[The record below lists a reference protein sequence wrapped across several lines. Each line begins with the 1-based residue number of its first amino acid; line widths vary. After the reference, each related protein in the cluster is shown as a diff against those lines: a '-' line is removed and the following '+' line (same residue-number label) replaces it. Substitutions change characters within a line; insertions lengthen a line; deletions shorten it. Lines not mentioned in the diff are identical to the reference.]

1 MLPLFTL
8 KLNHKLVPGLVTL
21 GVFDGTY
28 PCLTAATSGDKLLVH
43 NPHERSGELGGR
55 LQGSKVASDVSILNI
70 NQQVTSLCCGRLKK
84 ATADAGPMGDVLC
97 VGTPSSLQVY
107 DVANNADL
115 FYKELPDGAN
125 SLVVGKLGDRPD
137 PLVLVGGNCALQGFD
152 ADGSDPYWNV
162 TGDNIRSMALIDL
175 NQNGQNQ
182 LLVGSDDFDIR
193 IFNDDDISA
202 EVTETEA
209 VTALQPLAGARFGY
223 ALANGTVGVYDRT
236 SRWWRIKS
244 KNSAVALQS
253 FDIDNDGVPEL
264 VTAWSNG
271 KVDARSDRT
280 GEVVFKDNFNVSVA
294 GLTVGD
300 YRLDGKDSL
309 ICCSVD
315 GEVRGFSPSS
325 GSQRA
330 ASQATDGSTIEQQ
343 TIHEL
348 SQRRQTLLLELRNYE
363 ENSRVDEAIRSSGSR
378 QTVENVGIIPANT
391 QLQTGLSV
399 NMGSS
404 TVPPHV
410 EITLATSNDTIMR
423 AALIFAEG
431 IFQGES
437 HVVHPPSA
445 MCSNAIRVPLFPP
458 KDVTYD
464 LHIKALVGYV
474 NSEHYHVFELTRQ
487 LPRFAMYALST
498 EQVQPPEGFVTFKLN
513 ERVQRMVMWLNQS
526 FLLLEELA
534 VPGDLDI
541 TMTSLRTC
549 RPLQLQMKQSGQVT
563 IRVDDMELA
572 GDIIQ
577 TLTSFLKVED
587 LQCEADFPAE
597 LEQLEKTLSRVL
609 EYQSVRERLTA
620 EMADYSGII
629 RSLVVRA
636 EDARLLADMK
646 SMKRWYM
653 ELFDVNRD
661 LISDYKIRCNN
672 HEELMAC
679 LKQVNQTI
687 QKAGKLR
694 VGKPKA
700 AVIAGCRAAFK
711 NSNIPSLLKT
721 IRSGE
726 P

>member
-209 VTALQPLAGARFGY
+209 VTALQPLAGTRFGY

-236 SRWWRIKS
+236 SRWWRIK
-244 KNSAVALQS
+244 S

>member
-8 KLNHKLVPGLVTL
+8 KLNHKLVPGLVSL
-21 GVFDGTY
+21 GVYDGTY

-55 LQGSKVASDVSILNI
+55 LQGSKATSDVSILNI

-84 ATADAGPMGDVLC
+84 STTDGSPVGDVLC
-97 VGTPSSLQVY
+97 VGTPASLQVY

-115 FYKELPDGAN
+115 FYKDLPDGAN
-125 SLVVGKLGDRPD
+125 ALVAGRLGDRPE
-137 PLVLVGGNCALQGFD
+137 PLVLVGGNCALQGFT

-162 TGDNIRSMALIDL
+162 TGDNIRSLALMDF
-175 NQNGQNQ
+175 NQTGRNQ

-193 IFNDDDISA
+193 IFNDDDIA
-202 EVTETEA
+202 HEVTETEA
-209 VTALQPLAGARFGY
+209 VTALQPLSGSRFGY
-223 ALANGTVGVYDRT
+223 ALANGTVGVYDKT
-236 SRWWRIKS
+236 TRWWRIKS

-300 YRLDGKDSL
+300 YRMDGKDAL
-309 ICCSVD
+309 ISCSVE

-325 GSQRA
+325 SSQRA

-363 ENSRVDEAIRSSGSR
+363 ENSRVDQAVRVSGTR

-399 NMGSS
+399 NMGSEN
-404 TVPPHV
+404 VPPHV
-410 EITLATSNDTIMR
+410 EITLATSNDTVMR

-437 HVVHPPSA
+437 HVVHPPA
-445 MCSNAIRVPLFPP
+445 GLCSNTIRVPLFPP

-464 LHIKALVGYV
+464 LHIKALVGYA
-474 NSEHYHVFELTRQ
+474 NNQHYHVFELTRQ
-487 LPRFAMYALST
+487 LPRFAMYAITT
-498 EQVQPPEGFVTFKLN
+498 EPVQPPRGYVTFKLN
-513 ERVQRMVMWLNQS
+513 ERVQRMVLWLNQN

-534 VPGDLDI
+534 VPGDIDV
-541 TMTSLRTC
+541 TMSSLRTC

-577 TLTSFLKVED
+577 ALATFLKAED
-587 LQCEADFPAE
+587 IQSEADFPAE
-597 LEQLEKTLSRVL
+597 LEQLERTLSKVV
-609 EYQSVRERLTA
+609 EYQSVRERLSA

-636 EDARLLADMK
+636 EDARLMADMR

-672 HEELMAC
+672 HDELMTC

-694 VGKPKA
+694 VGKPKS
-700 AVIAGCRAAFK
+700 AVITGCRMAFK
-711 NSNIPSLLKT
+711 SNNIPSLLKI
-721 IRSGE
+721 IRTGDS
-726 P
+726 